1 MQTGVTGLKIAKFN
15 ILYMCISLLL
25 IDLFSWKMVLQNMQK
40 LLFEKLKTQF
50 SPGGFAPLDPP
61 PGHCPGP
68 HQGPIIGGPWTLAC
82 F

>member
-50 SPGGFAPLDPP
+50 LGQFLGGSWTPACFWAPP
-61 PGHCPGP
+61 PKMS
-68 HQGPIIGGPWTLAC
+68 
-82 F
+82 

>member
-50 SPGGFAPLDPP
+50 SPPWTPHRGIAPDPTR
-61 PGHCPGP
+61 GL
-68 HQGPIIGGPWTLAC
+68 GGPWTPAC

>member
-1 MQTGVTGLKIAKFN
+1 MQTGVTGLKIGKFN

-50 SPGGFAPLDPP
+50 SPGGFCP
-61 PGHCPGP
+61 PGPPTGALPRTPPG
-68 HQGPIIGGPWTLAC
+68 A
-82 F
+82 